1 MYQSVPECSVIFILE
16 YTDICHSSHYTPVHL
31 YTCTPNTFT
40 LMFSYTY
47 TRHVHCTAYTLHV
60 HCIYTY
66 TYTAFSSICQ
76 TIEITIIDDD
86 GWEPDEMFRI
96 ELSNPSD
103 GYGIG
108 EFHTAEITII
118 DDDRPSSIKLA
129 EANVACSE
137 TNGTVDIQVLT

>member
-1 MYQSVPECSVIFILE
+1 MYQSVAS
-16 YTDICHSSHYTPVHL
+16 YSYSSTLTYVTLHTIHL
-31 YTCTPNTFT
+31 YTCTHVRLTTFT